1 MEGGGVVDA
10 ACRGARNAG
19 GITIGIL
26 PTEKVSDAN
35 EWCSIVI
42 PTGMG
47 HARNVLTVPWQR
59 FYYCPWWC
67 RRDIVRDLHCL
78 DT

>member
-1 MEGGGVVDA
+1 M
-10 ACRGARNAG
+10 
-19 GITIGIL
+19 
-26 PTEKVSDAN
+26 KK
-35 EWCSIVI
+35 WCAVVI

-47 HARNVLTVPWQR
+47 HARNVLTVLGGD
-59 FYYCPWWC
+59 FIIALGGC